1 MKTNNMYTLILSLA
15 LLLGVS
21 ACNILEEEPEH
32 ILVTSG
38 FYQSEGDAV
47 AAVNTIYNRL
57 YSNVYER
64 HMQLMVDLPTD
75 DYKNGQGMNNPFLI
89 DLEFLRITTENQFV
103 ANTWRDHY
111 DGINRA
117 NTIINRAPDID
128 MNEELKTRLIAEAR
142 FLRGLFYFNLVRFYG
157 DVPLV
162 LEDTRSLE
170 ELNITRD
177 PVDQVYQQLISDL
190 MFAAD
195 NLPVSYPD
203 NQTGRAT
210 QGAAKV
216 LLGKVYL
223 TQQDWSNAVQTLGE
237 IVNNEATYGYG
248 LHENFADNWDP
259 ATENGVE
266 SIFSAQFMQ
275 DPGNGN
281 ILMRSTVP
289 RSRVPGL
296 VGWEA
301 DIPTQE
307 VYDLFEEEDERRAAT
322 FYTSYEKDGTVYEFP
337 WPLFYKYFDP
347 SQTNATS
354 QSNANIHILRYADV
368 LLMYAE
374 ALNELNGPTPEAYEA
389 INRVRRRAHNDTDH
403 DLAGLS
409 KEDFRDAVYL
419 ERRLELVMETHRWF
433 DLVRTGRFVEVMQN
447 HDENGGTNV
456 QAHNVLMPIPQR
468 EIDTNPNLTQN
479 TGY

>member
-1 MKTNNMYTLILSLA
+1 MKNTIQYTFALSLL
-15 LLLGVS
+15 LLLGAG
-21 ACNILEEEPEH
+21 ACDVLEEDPEH
-32 ILVTSG
+32 ILVTNN
-38 FYQSEGDAV
+38 FYESEGDAI
-47 AAVNTIYNRL
+47 AAVNTIYNRM

-103 ANTWRDHY
+103 ANIWRDHY

-117 NTIINRAPDID
+117 NTLINRAPDID
-128 MNEELKTRLIAEAR
+128 MNEELKNRLIGEAR
-142 FLRGLFYFNLVRFYG
+142 FLRALYYFNLVRFYG

-162 LEDTRSLE
+162 LEDTRSLGD
-170 ELNITRD
+170 LNVSRA
-177 PVDQVYQQLISDL
+177 PADQVYEQIISDL
-190 MFAAD
+190 MFATD
-195 NLPVSYPD
+195 NLPISYPD
-203 NQTGRAT
+203 SETGRAT
-210 QGAAKV
+210 QGAARV

-223 TQQDWSNAVQTLGE
+223 TRQDWPNAVQTLAE
-237 IVNNEATYGYG
+237 VVNNEAAYGYG
-248 LHENFADNWDP
+248 LHENFADNWVQ

-307 VYDLFEEEDERRAAT
+307 IYDLFEEEDERRAAT
-322 FYTSYEKDGTVYEFP
+322 FYTSYEKDGVVYDFP

-347 SQTNATS
+347 GQVNATN
-354 QSNANIHILRYADV
+354 QSNANIHILRYADA

-374 ALNELNGPTPEAYEA
+374 ALNEQSGPTPEAYEA

-409 KEDFRDAVYL
+409 QDEFREAVYL

-433 DLVRTGRFVEVMQN
+433 DLVRTGRFVETMQN
-447 HDENGGTNV
+447 HTENGGTNV

-468 EIDTNPNLTQN
+468 EIDTNPNLAQN
-479 TGY
+479 PGY

>member
-1 MKTNNMYTLILSLA
+1 MKTHYIHTLTLILI
-15 LLLGVS
+15 LLLGVN
-21 ACNILEEEPEH
+21 ACNILEEDPEH
-32 ILVTSG
+32 LLVTDN

-47 AAVNTIYNRL
+47 AAVNTIYNRM
-57 YSNVYER
+57 YTRMYER
-64 HMQLMVDLPTD
+64 SMQLMVDLPTD

-103 ANTWRDHY
+103 AQIWQDHY

-117 NTIINRAPDID
+117 NTLINRAPDID
-128 MNEELKTRLIAEAR
+128 MDEELKNRLIAEAR

-157 DVPLV
+157 DVPII
-162 LEDTRSLE
+162 LEDTQSLDN
-170 ELNITRD
+170 LNVTRD
-177 PVDQVYQQLISDL
+177 PADQVYQQLISDL
-190 MFAAD
+190 MFATD
-195 NLPVSYPD
+195 NLPISYLD

-210 QGAAKV
+210 QGAAKA

-223 TQQDWSNAVQTLGE
+223 TQQDWANAGQTLGE
-237 IVNNEATYGYG
+237 IVNNEAAYGYG
-248 LHENFADNWDP
+248 LHENFADNWNP
-259 ATENGVE
+259 ITENGME
-266 SIFSAQFMQ
+266 AIFSAQFMQ

-307 VYDLFEEEDERRAAT
+307 VYDLFEEEDERRAVT
-322 FYTSYEKDGTVYEFP
+322 FYTSYEQDGEMYEFP

-347 SQTNATS
+347 SQANATN

-374 ALNELNGPTPEAYEA
+374 ALNEQGGPTPEAYEA

-403 DLAGLS
+403 NLTGLS
-409 KEDFRDAVYL
+409 QADFRDAVYL

-447 HDENGGTNV
+447 HDENGGTSV
-456 QAHNVLMPIPQR
+456 QAYNVLMPIPQR